1 MSFGL
6 TRREKLIVLYVL
18 ISLIIGTGVKRWRE
32 LQREKQAVPIVEGN
46 QAPESD

>member
-1 MSFGL
+1 MSFDL

-32 LQREKQAVPIVEGN
+32 NQREMQAVPIVEEI
-46 QAPESD
+46 QAAESD

>member
-32 LQREKQAVPIVEGN
+32 HQREKQVVPIVEEN
-46 QAPESD
+46 HAAEFD